1 MNNINNKFVIIWGT
15 CLVVLLFVCF
25 LGFDISLRGT
35 HAYFGDGTSGSLTAY
50 SVTYNSNYPDDVML
64 DETEQKDQQR
74 TNFNKLLDNMFVIPD
89 GYKFVGWYDVD
100 AVKYLPGD
108 VKFLKSNVILYAEW
122 VKNDEAESDN
132 VETGSDDDLLEDLSR
147 KNYGDVNLNGLID
160 EDDYKLILSYVDGSG
175 DLDDRVL
182 INADVNDDKKVDLV
196 DVDIIKNAFLGTS
209 GYVGFLPEKPI
220 LIYDIYEG
228 NIGNGTGGGD
238 GVLDSNED
246 NETSEENFDSS
257 GDSSNNDSN
266 SSVSGSGGFGN
277 GSSGNGG
284 TGGGGTSGGTSSGNA
299 NSSGS
304 DNSDSSNDQ
313 STGDLTN
320 NKLEE
325 ENDENEDSILEN
337 KILKF
342 KYMNGLTKY
351 DSTSCETT
359 SGSCMIVLPSNT
371 PVREGY
377 TFKGWSNNRD
387 CKGKDLI
394 VSSVS
399 VDSGDTYYACYLKN
413 VDYEEEG
420 NKYYIWIIVFLISGL
435 SLRLIWHVI
444 YKFRH
449 EEDNDEEMKWLK

>member
-1 MNNINNKFVIIWGT
+1 MLILVMG
-15 CLVVLLFVCF
+15 LVVLWL
-25 LGFDISLRGT
+25 LIL
-35 HAYFGDGTSGSLTAY
+35 LLIIQIIQ
-50 SVTYNSNYPDDVML
+50 MMLL

-122 VKNDEAESDN
+122 VKDDEGESDN

-160 EDDYKLILSYVDGSG
+160 EDDYKLVLSYLDGSG
-175 DLDDRVL
+175 DLDDKVL

-228 NIGNGTGGGD
+228 NI
-238 GVLDSNED
+238 D
-246 NETSEENFDSS
+246 N
-257 GDSSNNDSN
+257 
-266 SSVSGSGGFGN
+266 
-277 GSSGNGG
+277 G

-299 NSSGS
+299 NSSWS

-313 STGDLTN
+313 STGDSTN

-325 ENDENEDSILEN
+325 ENDENDDSIFEK

-377 TFKGWSNNRD
+377 TFKGWSTDRD

-449 EEDNDEEMKWLK
+449 EEDNDEEMK